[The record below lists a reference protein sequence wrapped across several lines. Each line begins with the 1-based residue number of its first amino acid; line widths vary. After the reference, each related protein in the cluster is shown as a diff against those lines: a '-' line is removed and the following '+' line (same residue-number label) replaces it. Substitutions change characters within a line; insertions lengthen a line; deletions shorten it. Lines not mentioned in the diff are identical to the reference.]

1 MYVINVMII
10 DCSPCPSKSYR
21 VPMEDK
27 ILVEGCFSGDQF
39 STWVSFERLNK
50 LANKLILLA
59 LSSIFN
65 PFSCSRFW

>member
-1 MYVINVMII
+1 
-10 DCSPCPSKSYR
+10 
-21 VPMEDK
+21 MEDK

-59 LSSIFN
+59 PSSKFN